1 MTFSVNC
8 NNIINHTNLAGFNGV
23 LNTPLFGLAN
33 AATGPR
39 RIELAARFNF

>member
-1 MTFSVNC
+1 MTFSVNV
-8 NNIINHTNLAGFNGV
+8 NNIINHTNFAQFNGV
-23 LNTPLFGLAN
+23 LGTPLFGLPN